1 MAVINPQWRPASDL
15 RSQSIT
21 PPKDVNDAEEEQQEQ
36 QEQEQG
42 IIISGDSV
50 SREIDTSL
58 VLSGTLNSPN

>member
-21 PPKDVNDAEEEQQEQ
+21 PPKDVNDAEEEEQQQEQ
-36 QEQEQG
+36 H

-50 SREIDTSL
+50 SHEIDTSL